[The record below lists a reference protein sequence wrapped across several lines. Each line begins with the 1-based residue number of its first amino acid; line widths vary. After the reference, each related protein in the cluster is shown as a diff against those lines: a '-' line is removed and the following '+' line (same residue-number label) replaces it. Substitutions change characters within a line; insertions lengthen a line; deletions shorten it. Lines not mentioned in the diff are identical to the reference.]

1 MDRINAKW
9 TPNDATYVTVGRQ
22 GVALDV
28 TGTFWDE
35 DAVFD
40 GVAAGW
46 DNGKV
51 GVEAGYG
58 RFKDAWKVVEDSD
71 PEVGTNWKRLIP
83 LKLGMAS

>member
-9 TPNDATYVTVGRQ
+9 TPNDATYVTIGRQ

-40 GVAAGW
+40 W
-46 DNGKV
+46 
-51 GVEAGYG
+51 
-58 RFKDAWKVVEDSD
+58 RRC
-71 PEVGTNWKRLIP
+71 RL
-83 LKLGMAS
+83 G